1 MNNAIES
8 LQAAQARGMALR
20 PKVGGFPT
28 LAEALRQA
36 GVQRLETFLP
46 SCHSLY
52 ATAQGP
58 VATVGMPPALLAG
71 AALVPP
77 FDQTRLIEALRR
89 DQAGQSSFPEFL
101 QGAWEA
107 GVVHYVVEFEAHQ
120 VRYFGCAGEEYVEA
134 YPAVKI

>member
-1 MNNAIES
+1 MNNAIET
-8 LQAAQARGMALR
+8 LLAAQARGMALR

-58 VATVGMPPALLAG
+58 VATVGMPPALLSG

-77 FDQTRLIEALRR
+77 FNQASLINALRA
-89 DQAGQSSFPEFL
+89 DQAGHSSFPEFL

-107 GVVHYVVEFEAHQ
+107 GVVRYVVEFEAHQ
-120 VRYFGCAGEEYVEA
+120 VRYVGCAGEEYVES
-134 YPAVKI
+134 YSAVEI